1 LRVFLA
7 NYFADGDQPVS
18 VNHMTTSV
26 KSPFGSI
33 ASARHLFSDAL
44 GIDAGDL
51 SHDECD
57 AMRPDMYRA
66 LAAQASGPVYMKIHD
81 ANIAAPSGEPLIP
94 PEATRRAI
102 CLVRNPL
109 DVAVSFANHSRQP
122 IAKTIDNMA
131 DAHFAFCSRMRG
143 LPNQLRQRLL
153 SWHEHVATWVD
164 TAEFPVHVV
173 RYEDMLARPEVT
185 FGAVVRTLEL
195 PEEAGRLSRAIAFSS
210 FEELRRQEDAAGF
223 CEAPPNVERF
233 FYQGKAGS
241 WREHLSPEQ
250 VRQVIDAHGAVM
262 QRFGYLDAAG
272 QPAASLADVA

>member
-1 LRVFLA
+1 MASNPDTRRIVWLASYPKSGNTWLRVFLA

-102 CLVRNPL
+102 CLVRQSLAPA
-109 DVAVSFANHSRQP
+109 DREDHRQHGRRTFR
-122 IAKTIDNMA
+122 ILLE
-131 DAHFAFCSRMRG
+131 DARS
-143 LPNQLRQRLL
+143 PQ
-153 SWHEHVATWVD
+153 SVE
-164 TAEFPVHVV
+164 TAPAQ
-173 RYEDMLARPEVT
+173 LARACRDLGGYCGV
-185 FGAVVRTLEL
+185 
-195 PEEAGRLSRAIAFSS
+195 SRACRA
-210 FEELRRQEDAAGF
+210 L
-223 CEAPPNVERF
+223 
-233 FYQGKAGS
+233 
-241 WREHLSPEQ
+241 
-250 VRQVIDAHGAVM
+250 
-262 QRFGYLDAAG
+262 
-272 QPAASLADVA
+272 